1 MAPMIDGVGVRKAK
15 LHLVW
20 ETEGGRLLPG
30 CVTFRHAFKGLS
42 SMCGGTLFSKQ
53 CPYSLTDRALGF
65 YPKGSSS
72 SLDRGST
79 TQGTTMYGMKSEDID
94 KIGYTILYSLL
105 HIFIISVAS
114 TLFCSICQYSQR
126 SLSIALFFC
135 GYVTNT
141 FIRTDIKEIWRE

>member
-1 MAPMIDGVGVRKAK
+1 M
-15 LHLVW
+15 
-20 ETEGGRLLPG
+20 
-30 CVTFRHAFKGLS
+30 
-42 SMCGGTLFSKQ
+42 
-53 CPYSLTDRALGF
+53 DRAIGF
-65 YPKGSSS
+65 YPNGSSS
-72 SLDRGST
+72 TLDRGST
-79 TQGTTMYGMKSEDID
+79 KGTAMYGMKSDDID